1 MSTITAASS
10 ISTPT
15 ISSRVEAV
23 PWLVWANVI
32 ASMCI
37 STGLY
42 WDISW
47 HETIGRDSFWT
58 PAHLLIQFGAVLGAF
73 GSAWVIMRTTFGGD
87 SEARA
92 NSVNVLGFRAPLGAF
107 ISAWGGGAMLTS
119 APFDNWWHEAYGLDV
134 KIISPPHMLLAL
146 GIAGIMWGGAILGAS
161 YLNRA
166 DGEQRTRLQRVVLLM
181 GGFIVIQTM
190 TLKLEYTNRVLLH
203 SAISYM
209 VMGIG
214 TLLLLEGL
222 SRVAGHRWARTI
234 MTGIY
239 SAFVLILMWVL
250 PLFPA
255 HPKLGPVYQ
264 DITHMVPLPF
274 PILLIVPAF
283 ALDLVW
289 PLVGEPQVWSKL
301 SRLVIGGFA
310 IMLAAPLIW
319 LTLRYLLWNFLLT
332 RQKQETWRKRLQQA
346 WNKWLQEGWNKW
358 LQAAFAGIFFLAIL
372 IAVEWPFATFLM
384 SPMARNRFFSTTDF
398 PYFALPTSPTVNHVF
413 VPWERTPTEFWRNM
427 GLGFLFSVASMW
439 VGIYW
444 GNWLKK
450 VRR

>member
-1 MSTITAASS
+1 MSTITATSG

-15 ISSRVEAV
+15 TLSRAEAV

-32 ASMCI
+32 ASI
-37 STGLY
+37 SIATGLY

-58 PAHLLIQFGAVLGAF
+58 PAHLLIQFGAVLAAF

-87 SEARA
+87 TDDRR

-107 ISAWGGGAMLTS
+107 IAAWGGGAMLTS

-146 GIAGIMWGGAILGAS
+146 GIAGIMWGGAILG
-161 YLNRA
+161 
-166 DGEQRTRLQRVVLLM
+166 
-181 GGFIVIQTM
+181 GFIVVQTM

-203 SAISYM
+203 SGISYM

-222 SRVAGHRWARTI
+222 ARVAGHRWARTI

-255 HPKLGPVYQ
+255 QPKLGPVYQ

-274 PILLIVPAF
+274 PLLLVVPAF
-283 ALDLVW
+283 FLDLLL
-289 PLVGEPQVWSKL
+289 PIFKD
-301 SRLVIGGFA
+301 
-310 IMLAAPLIW
+310 APKW
-319 LTLRYLLWNFLLT
+319 
-332 RQKQETWRKRLQQA
+332 QQA
-346 WNKWLQEGWNKW
+346 VFGGV
-358 LQAAFAGIFFLAIL
+358 AFLAIL
-372 IAVEWPFATFLM
+372 IVVEWPFATFLM
-384 SPMARNRFFSTTDF
+384 SSMARNRFFSTIDF
-398 PYFALPTSPTVNHVF
+398 PYFALPTSPTVNHIF
-413 VPWERTPTEFWRNM
+413 VHWEQTPAEFWRNM

-439 VGIYW
+439 AGIYW
-444 GNWLKK
+444 GGWLKK

>member
-1 MSTITAASS
+1 MDESTIAPSPQGT
-10 ISTPT
+10 
-15 ISSRVEAV
+15 

-32 ASMCI
+32 ASVSI
-37 STGLY
+37 ATGLY

-58 PAHLLIQFGAVLGAF
+58 PAHLLIQFGAVLAAF

-87 SEARA
+87 SETRR

-107 ISAWGGGAMLTS
+107 IAAWGGGAMLTS

-134 KIISPPHMLLAL
+134 KIISPPHMLLAV
-146 GIAGIMWGGAILGAS
+146 GIAGIMWGGAILAAS

-166 DGEQRTRLQRVVLLM
+166 TGDQRIRLQRILLFL
-181 GGFIVIQTM
+181 GGFIIVQGM

-209 VMGIG
+209 VIGIG

-222 SRVAGHRWARTI
+222 ARVSRHRWARTI
-234 MTGIY
+234 MTGVY

-255 HPKLGPVYQ
+255 QPKLGPVYQ

-283 ALDLVW
+283 FLDLVW
-289 PLVGEPQVWSKL
+289 PRFKG
-301 SRLVIGGFA
+301 
-310 IMLAAPLIW
+310 APKW
-319 LTLRYLLWNFLLT
+319 
-332 RQKQETWRKRLQQA
+332 QQA
-346 WNKWLQEGWNKW
+346 VFGGV
-358 LQAAFAGIFFLAIL
+358 AFLAIM

-384 SPMARNRFFSTTDF
+384 SSMARNWFFATTDF
-398 PYFALPTSPTVNHVF
+398 PYFALPTSPTVNHIF
-413 VPWERTPTEFWRNM
+413 VHWERSPQEFWRNI
-427 GLGFLFSVASMW
+427 GLGFLFSIASMW
-439 VGIYW
+439 AGIYW
-444 GNWLKK
+444 GGWLKK

>member
-1 MSTITAASS
+1 
-10 ISTPT
+10 
-15 ISSRVEAV
+15 
-23 PWLVWANVI
+23 VI

-73 GSAWVIMRTTFGGD
+73 GSAWVIMRTRFGGD
-87 SEARA
+87 TEERR

-166 DGEQRTRLQRVVLLM
+166 DGEQRVKLQRVVLVM

-203 SAISYM
+203 SAVSYM

-222 SRVAGHRWARTI
+222 ARVAGHRWARTI

-239 SAFVLILMWVL
+239 SAFVLTLMWVL

-274 PILLIVPAF
+274 PILLIAPAF
-283 ALDLVW
+283 FLDLLL
-289 PLVGEPQVWSKL
+289 PLFKDAPKWQYAIFGGVG
-301 SRLVIGGFA
+301 
-310 IMLAAPLIW
+310 
-319 LTLRYLLWNFLLT
+319 
-332 RQKQETWRKRLQQA
+332 
-346 WNKWLQEGWNKW
+346 
-358 LQAAFAGIFFLAIL
+358 FLAVL

-384 SPMARNRFFSTTDF
+384 SSMARNRFFSTTDF
-398 PYFALPTSPTVNHVF
+398 PYFALPTSPTVNHIF
-413 VPWERTPTEFWRNM
+413 VPWERTPGEFWRNM
-427 GLGFLFSVASMW
+427 GLGFLFSVVSMW
-439 VGIYW
+439 IGIYW

>member
-1 MSTITAASS
+1 MSTITATSG

-15 ISSRVEAV
+15 TLSREEAT

-32 ASMCI
+32 ASICI
-37 STGLY
+37 ATGLY

-73 GSAWVIMRTTFGGD
+73 GSAWVIMRTTFGGETED
-87 SEARA
+87 RR

-107 ISAWGGGAMLTS
+107 IAAWGGGAMLTS

-146 GIAGIMWGGAILGAS
+146 GIAGIMWGGAILAAS

-166 DGEQRTRLQRVVLLM
+166 TGEQRVRLQRIVMLL
-181 GGFIVIQTM
+181 GGFIVIQGM

-203 SAISYM
+203 SGISYM

-222 SRVAGHRWARTI
+222 ARVAGHRWARTI

-264 DITHMVPLPF
+264 D
-274 PILLIVPAF
+274 
-283 ALDLVW
+283 
-289 PLVGEPQVWSKL
+289 
-301 SRLVIGGFA
+301 
-310 IMLAAPLIW
+310 
-319 LTLRYLLWNFLLT
+319 
-332 RQKQETWRKRLQQA
+332 
-346 WNKWLQEGWNKW
+346 
-358 LQAAFAGIFFLAIL
+358 
-372 IAVEWPFATFLM
+372 
-384 SPMARNRFFSTTDF
+384 
-398 PYFALPTSPTVNHVF
+398 
-413 VPWERTPTEFWRNM
+413 
-427 GLGFLFSVASMW
+427 
-439 VGIYW
+439 
-444 GNWLKK
+444 
-450 VRR
+450 

>member
-10 ISTPT
+10 ISRPT
-15 ISSRVEAV
+15 TLSRAEAV

-58 PAHLLIQFGAVLGAF
+58 PAHLLIQFGAVMGAF

-87 SEARA
+87 TEERRK
-92 NSVNVLGFRAPLGAF
+92 SVNVLGFRAPLGAF
-107 ISAWGGGAMLTS
+107 IAAWGGGAMLTS
-119 APFDNWWHEAYGLDV
+119 APLDNWWHEAYGLDV

-166 DGEQRTRLQRVVLLM
+166 EGEQRIKLQRVVLLM

-222 SRVAGHRWARTI
+222 ARVAGHRWARTI

-283 ALDLVW
+283 FLDLLL
-289 PLVGEPQVWSKL
+289 PLFKDAPKWQYA
-301 SRLVIGGFA
+301 IFGGVA
-310 IMLAAPLIW
+310 
-319 LTLRYLLWNFLLT
+319 
-332 RQKQETWRKRLQQA
+332 
-346 WNKWLQEGWNKW
+346 
-358 LQAAFAGIFFLAIL
+358 FLAIL

-384 SPMARNRFFSTTDF
+384 SSMARNRFFSTTDF

-413 VPWERTPTEFWRNM
+413 VPWERTPGEFWRNM
-427 GLGFLFSVASMW
+427 GMGFLFSVASMW
-439 VGIYW
+439 IGIYW

>member
-1 MSTITAASS
+1 MSTITATSN
-10 ISTPT
+10 ISTPNT
-15 ISSRVEAV
+15 LSQAEAV

-32 ASMCI
+32 ASI
-37 STGLY
+37 SIATGLY

-87 SEARA
+87 THALIKDDRR

-107 ISAWGGGAMLTS
+107 IAAWGGGAMLTS

-146 GIAGIMWGGAILGAS
+146 GIAGIMWGGAILAAS

-166 DGEQRTRLQRVVLLM
+166 TGEPRIKLQRIVMLL
-181 GGFIVIQTM
+181 GGFIVVQTM

-203 SAISYM
+203 SGISYM

-222 SRVAGHRWARTI
+222 ARVAGHRWARTI

-250 PLFPA
+250 PFFPA
-255 HPKLGPVYQ
+255 QPKLGPVYQ

-274 PILLIVPAF
+274 PLLLIVPAF
-283 ALDLVW
+283 FLDLLL
-289 PLVGEPQVWSKL
+289 PIFKD
-301 SRLVIGGFA
+301 
-310 IMLAAPLIW
+310 APKW
-319 LTLRYLLWNFLLT
+319 
-332 RQKQETWRKRLQQA
+332 QQA
-346 WNKWLQEGWNKW
+346 VFGGV
-358 LQAAFAGIFFLAIL
+358 AFLAIL
-372 IAVEWPFATFLM
+372 IVVQWPFATFLM
-384 SPMARNRFFSTTDF
+384 SPLARNRFFSTTDF
-398 PYFALPTSPTVNHVF
+398 PYFALPTSPTVRHVF
-413 VPWERTPTEFWRNM
+413 VHWEQTPLEFWRNM
-427 GLGFLFSVASMW
+427 GLGFMFSVASMW
-439 VGIYW
+439 AGIYW
-444 GNWLKK
+444 GGWLKK